1 MTQGVNNNS
10 GVNTVNSAT
19 LGPSGSLQL
28 MFAKLQLEL
37 AETAKTQAMD
47 RMDAIAESQD
57 EQKLVS
63 QLLNEARQAKADAK
77 SGVGDDKEK
86 TQEFKVPKKDSNGNV
101 MVDDK
106 GNIIYESKTFKDSVP
121 KGNKATFMSQ
131 DMVDY
136 MELHGLAYDKTSNN
150 YSHSADEWDVAI
162 ASLEARLEE
171 LGTDTQ
177 QQMVYIQDYMGQYN
191 SYLQGANTQISN
203 SNQTLTS
210 LARGQ

>member
-1 MTQGVNNNS
+1 MSVT
-10 GVNTVNSAT
+10 VNTSNVSSVT
-19 LGPSGSLQL
+19 STDLGPGTSLQL

-37 AETAKTQAMD
+37 AETAKGQALE
-47 RMDAIAESQD
+47 RMDYITQQQD

-63 QLLNEARQAKADAK
+63 SLLNEARQAQADGEAGK
-77 SGVGDDKEK
+77 GVGMTSVNGVTVEG
-86 TQEFKVPKKDSNGNV
+86 KDC
-101 MVDDK
+101 
-106 GNIIYESKTFKDSVP
+106 YP
-121 KGNKATFMSQ
+121 MSQ
-131 DMVDY
+131 EMVDY
-136 MELHGLAYDKTSNN
+136 MDEHSLAYAN
-150 YSHSADEWDVAI
+150 ADGDYILGKEEWDLAI
-162 ASLEARLEE
+162 TSLESRLEE

>member
-10 GVNTVNSAT
+10 GVNSVNSAT
-19 LGPSGSLQL
+19 LGPSVSLQL
-28 MFAKLQLEL
+28 MFAKLQFEL
-37 AETAKTQAMD
+37 SQTAKTQAMD
-47 RMDAIAESQD
+47 RMDAIAKSQE

-63 QLLNEARQAKADAK
+63 QFLNEARQLQADAK
-77 SGVGDDKEK
+77 NESDTNKAASGERESTMMPVEMENYFKKHNLAYEDSGVSRRQNAEEWK
-86 TQEFKVPKKDSNGNV
+86 
-101 MVDDK
+101 
-106 GNIIYESKTFKDSVP
+106 
-121 KGNKATFMSQ
+121 
-131 DMVDY
+131 
-136 MELHGLAYDKTSNN
+136 LAIT
-150 YSHSADEWDVAI
+150 
-162 ASLEARLEE
+162 SLEARLEE

>member
-1 MTQGVNNNS
+1 MTQGISNNS
-10 GVNTVNSAT
+10 GVSSVNSAT

-47 RMDAIAESQD
+47 RMDSISKSQD

-63 QLLNEARQAKADAK
+63 ELLNEARQSKADAK
-77 SGVGDDKEK
+77 AGINSKQSYTYTLTDKNGKEYTK
-86 TQEFKVPKKDSNGNV
+86 TERSIDNAIP
-101 MVDDK
+101 
-106 GNIIYESKTFKDSVP
+106 
-121 KGNKATFMSQ
+121 MSQ
-131 DMVDY
+131 AMVDY
-136 MELHGLAYDKTSNN
+136 MDEHGLAYDKSNGD
-150 YSHSADEWDVAI
+150 HLQLEKEWDVAI